1 MDPKLSWMVT
11 SHERTSPSKL
21 RDTSITWSRVK
32 SKRFISTFTR
42 PQSPKLASVLNQD
55 EGAQRKKLRDTSIVC
70 SRKK

>member
-1 MDPKLSWMVT
+1 MQSHVTHQSRGHVSSQNVLSPH
-11 SHERTSPSKL
+11 SQG
-21 RDTSITWSRVK
+21 
-32 SKRFISTFTR
+32 